1 MLKYKTLSTSLSS
14 SSPSLLLKNN
24 NIINKLQIIK
34 RIIHGLT
41 INIPKES
48 YENERRVAITPV
60 NVIKLKKAGAN
71 INIENNAGVGSGFS
85 NDMYIKA
92 GANIVNSDDIWKGE
106 VIAKIR
112 PPTLNE
118 VEKINHHT
126 IISIIQPKQ
135 NEEIMKKLISQ
146 KATVLSLDSL
156 LRTLSR
162 GQAFD
167 VLSSQAN
174 VAGYRA
180 VIEAAHQLQRPFA
193 GQMTAAGK

>member
-1 MLKYKTLSTSLSS
+1 MIRYKSLSTSLSS
-14 SSPSLLLKNN
+14 SSLLKNN
-24 NIINKLQIIK
+24 NIINKLQIK

-71 INIENNAGVGSGFS
+71 VNIEKNAGIGSGFS
-85 NDMYIKA
+85 DDMYIKA
-92 GANIVNSDDIWKGE
+92 GATIVNSDDIWKGE

-118 VEKINHHT
+118 AELINHHT

>member
-1 MLKYKTLSTSLSS
+1 MISSMIKYKTLSTSLSS
-14 SSPSLLLKNN
+14 SLLLKNN
-24 NIINKLQIIK
+24 NVLHTSQIK

-48 YENERRVAITPV
+48 FENERRVAITPV

-85 NDMYIKA
+85 DDMYIKA
-92 GANIVNSDDIWKGE
+92 GATIVNSDDIWKGE

-118 VEKINHHT
+118 AEKINHHT

-135 NEEIMKKLISQ
+135 NEELMKKLISQ
-146 KATVLSLDSL
+146 KATVLSLGINYII
-156 LRTLSR
+156 TYIKY
-162 GQAFD
+162 
-167 VLSSQAN
+167 N
-174 VAGYRA
+174 
-180 VIEAAHQLQRPFA
+180 
-193 GQMTAAGK
+193 M